1 MRRAWHQHKK
11 ADGHMIVLNDGDNLD
26 PEILLS
32 DLEKLTVLLLGKMKM
47 SSLYSQVC
55 WGIDKLF

>member
-1 MRRAWHQHKK
+1 
-11 ADGHMIVLNDGDNLD
+11 MIVLNDGDNLD